1 MTYNQYHH
9 GKMCIIQMGA
19 GLEINQGDMPYR
31 LLLNSFVVS
40 HDCIRVNC
48 FSIGDNIMIRNVE
61 TSFTNCVMSL
71 YSSRTSR
78 MTLRLKDKE

>member
-1 MTYNQYHH
+1 MHNTN
-9 GKMCIIQMGA
+9 G

-48 FSIGDNIMIRNVE
+48 FSIGDNKWKVMIRNVE
-61 TSFTNCVMSL
+61 TSSPNCVMSL
-71 YSSRTSR
+71 YGSRTSR